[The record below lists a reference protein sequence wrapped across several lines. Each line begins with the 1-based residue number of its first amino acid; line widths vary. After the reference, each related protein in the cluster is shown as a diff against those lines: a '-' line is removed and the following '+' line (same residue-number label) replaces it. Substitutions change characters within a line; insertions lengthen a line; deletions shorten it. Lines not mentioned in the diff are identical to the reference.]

1 MIRFMLRDLP
11 PPGKLAS
18 ARSCYETFNSKENW
32 VQGQQIQLGSSEL
45 KELLFPVV
53 MTIIM

>member
-1 MIRFMLRDLP
+1 MLRDLP

-18 ARSCYETFNSKENW
+18 ARPHYETFNSEENW
-32 VQGQQIQLGSSEL
+32 VQEQQTQQGSSEL

-53 MTIIM
+53 MIIIM